1 MRLRKFS
8 VSFALL
14 CALTLVACAH
24 TRGNETD
31 LAAARGQNDRDVK
44 ALVAAG
50 TAGTLATA
58 AWLSQR
64 MPGDSH
70 SGQTFQLIEHAEEL
84 APDRP
89 EIVWLHL
96 AICESLKCDAEVQI
110 ETRLKRLDPGNG
122 FAWLPD
128 LRRAQGSGA
137 DAALTAA
144 IIHIG
149 AAPGVTVY
157 WNQLVVM
164 MTDSLAIAD
173 PSRDLVER
181 AIDAIG
187 MVAATPIPPMQEL
200 SKACRLDQFDQPG
213 RRAACAAM
221 VARLEESGATITQME
236 ALDIEARWWPA
247 DSPQRDAVL
256 AKRRRLDYLL
266 MTSSRT
272 NWWRLKRDMVIRI
285 DAARRSEREEDVE
298 IAMLKSYGLP
308 LDPPPRWQ
316 DPLYL
321 R

>member
-14 CALTLVACAH
+14 CALTLIACAH

-31 LAAARGQNDRDVK
+31 LAALRGRNDRDVK

-50 TAGTLATA
+50 TPGTLATA

-70 SGQTFQLIEHAEEL
+70 SGQTFQLIERAEEL

-96 AICESLKCDAEVQI
+96 AICESSKCDAEARI
-110 ETRLKRLDPGNG
+110 ETRLRMLDPGNG
-122 FAWLPD
+122 FGWLPD
-128 LRRAQGSGA
+128 ARRAQASGA
-137 DAALTAA
+137 NAALTAA

-149 AAPGVTVY
+149 AAPRVSVY

-164 MTDSLAIAD
+164 MTDSLAIAE
-173 PSRDLVER
+173 PSRSLSER
-181 AIDAIG
+181 AIEAMG
-187 MVAATPIPPMQEL
+187 MAAATPIPPLQSL
-200 SKACRLDQFDQPG
+200 SKACQPDQLNAPG
-213 RRAACAAM
+213 RRSACEAL
-221 VARLEESGATITQME
+221 VTRLEESSAVVTQMT
-236 ALDIEARWWPA
+236 AFDIEARCWPT

-256 AKRRRLDYLL
+256 AKRRRLDYLM
-266 MTSSRT
+266 MTSSRM

-298 IAMLKSYGLP
+298 IAMVKSYGLP
-308 LDPPPRWQ
+308 LEPPPRWQ
-316 DPLYL
+316 DPLYP